1 MATLGALFD
10 SAQTAGTD
18 LYVVF
23 STPALQ
29 TALRKVHDAPLVFT
43 VVADPFLVGA
53 GKSDT
58 EHLPHVTGVYTQGPY
73 RELAELLHAHFPQ
86 IKRVGTLFCPAEVNS
101 VSNKEMFVREAG
113 RYGLTVETVPVN
125 HPGELSDA
133 ALSLCSRQ
141 LDAVA
146 QIMDNIAA
154 PGFPTIA
161 QHRCPG
167 AVAGVHL
174 HGRRRPARCRPGRG
188 AGLLRRGTRNGA
200 QGRAPVMRR
209 RESGADTLLAADRVA
224 DIRKPEQRQEV
235 PAEHFRGAVA
245 GIALSDRRIR
255 TLTPAHLWK
264 SLARPLPNISR
275 SS

>member
-1 MATLGALFD
+1 MT
-10 SAQTAGTD
+10 
-18 LYVVF
+18 
-23 STPALQ
+23 
-29 TALRKVHDAPLVFT
+29 APLVFT

-161 QHRCPG
+161 RAAAQVRLPVFTCMGAGVQQG
-167 AVAGVHL
+167 AVLAVARDYYDAGHETALKAVRVMR
-174 HGRRRPARCRPGRG
+174 GESPARIPFSPPTGSQIFVNLNNAKKCRLSIS
-188 AGLLRRGTRNGA
+188 AALLR
-200 QGRAPVMRR
+200 
-209 RESGADTLLAADRVA
+209 ESHSVTDG
-224 DIRKPEQRQEV
+224 
-235 PAEHFRGAVA
+235 
-245 GIALSDRRIR
+245 S
-255 TLTPAHLWK
+255 
-264 SLARPLPNISR
+264 AR
-275 SS
+275 